1 MAEETNNELVPVS
14 EYEVLEK
21 VDDQA
26 IIQMMTGQ
34 AIKDYVYSFKQGGKV
49 VEGLT
54 PVSYT
59 HLTLPTKA

>member
-54 PVSYT
+54 VE
-59 HLTLPTKA
+59 

>member
-1 MAEETNNELVPVS
+1 MAEESNNELIPVP

-34 AIKDYVYSFKQGGKV
+34 AIKDYVFILLDYQEV
-49 VEGLT
+49 VNQL
-54 PVSYT
+54 
-59 HLTLPTKA
+59 LLIM